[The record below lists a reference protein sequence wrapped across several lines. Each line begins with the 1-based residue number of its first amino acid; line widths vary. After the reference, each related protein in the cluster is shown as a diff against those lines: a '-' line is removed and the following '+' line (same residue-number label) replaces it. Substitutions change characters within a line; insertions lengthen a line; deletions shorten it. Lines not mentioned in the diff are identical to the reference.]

1 MTRALLICAV
11 LAGATLLLTTGR
23 MPLAL
28 ASAEISKEAPTFE
41 LPDLGGEK
49 RRLTDYRGKITVITF
64 ISAKC
69 PVSSDYNE
77 RIATLGRELG
87 KRGVAFLAIN
97 ANSDETLE
105 IIREHSRSNG
115 FTFPVLR
122 DADGKVA
129 DAYGAVRTPETYIV
143 DQKGI
148 LRYHGRIDNARKIG
162 DVKRADLNEAAL
174 ELLAGKPVSIAETKA
189 FGCLIVRDEAHK
201 ATSQK
206 QPAAVAT
213 KVDLI
218 KPAGLTKMLQESKG
232 RVLLINFWATWC
244 GPCIAEF
251 HEFVAFDEKYRS
263 QGLRVV
269 GISADEVSDLHSKVI
284 PFVREKNA
292 RFDVFLQDVDD
303 PQIMIDLIDKNWE
316 GALPATFLYDRAGK
330 LTFVRYGIIDRE
342 QMTLVIEK
350 ALKG

>member
-1 MTRALLICAV
+1 MIAA
-11 LAGATLLLTTGR
+11 LAGATMLLTIDRT
-23 MPLAL
+23 PVAH
-28 ASAEISKEAPTFE
+28 AAAEITREAPAFE
-41 LPDLGGEK
+41 LPDLSGQ
-49 RRLTDYRGKITVITF
+49 RRKLTDYRGQVTVITF

-77 RIATLGRELG
+77 RIANLGRELG

-97 ANSDETLE
+97 ANSDETLD
-105 IIREHSRSNG
+105 IIRDHARTFG

-129 DAYGAVRTPETYIV
+129 DAYGAVRTPEAYVV
-143 DQKGI
+143 DQKGV
-148 LRYHGRIDNARKIG
+148 LRYHGRIDNARKIA
-162 DVKRADLNEAAL
+162 DVKRSDLHEAVL
-174 ELLAGKPVSIAETKA
+174 ELLAGKAVSIPETKA
-189 FGCLIVRDEAHK
+189 FGCLIVRDEAHE
-201 ATSQK
+201 AAPQK
-206 QPAAVAT
+206 QPAAAAA
-213 KVDLI
+213 KVDLL
-218 KPAGLTKMLQESKG
+218 KPAGLTRMLQESKG

-244 GPCIAEF
+244 GPCVAEF

-269 GISADEVSDLHSKVI
+269 GISADEVSDLQSKVV
-284 PFVREKNA
+284 PFVKEKNA
-292 RFDVFLQDVDD
+292 RFDIFVQDVDD
-303 PQIMIDLIDKNWE
+303 PQVMIDLIDKNWE
-316 GALPATFLYDRAGK
+316 GALPATFVYDRTGK